1 MADRQLKED
10 VLNTMAKVAYDATK
24 AGVKDV
30 HGLLKEKFPGT
41 PFSVLMEAE
50 VRADMQSDEE
60 WWQMVEATID
70 GEAIKK
76 AVELVGKTTKDNS

>member
-1 MADRQLKED
+1 MADRQLRED
-10 VLNTMAKVAYDATK
+10 VINTMAKVAYDATK

-30 HGLLKEKFPGT
+30 HGLLKDKFPGT

-50 VRADMQSDEE
+50 VRADIQSDEE

-76 AVELVGKTTKDNS
+76 AVELVAQQPTDTP